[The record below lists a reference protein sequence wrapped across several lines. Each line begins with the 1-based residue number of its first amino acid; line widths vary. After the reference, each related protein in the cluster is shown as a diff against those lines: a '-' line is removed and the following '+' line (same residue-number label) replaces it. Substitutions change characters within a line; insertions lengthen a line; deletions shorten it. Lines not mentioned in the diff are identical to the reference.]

1 MFVGGTTY
9 LRANVSCSTD
19 VNVNEV
25 TFYVKGMNFFNSI
38 VYLFILFNDSEEV
51 LVHSKTTVM
60 LEESPVPI
68 FVVSPNHGS
77 AKYCWEYKRI
87 MSEEWESVRVPEH
100 TCLIYADCVGQYRC
114 HVDNYS
120 VLFTVDCE
128 KKNGAT
134 DSMHVYSS
142 YNLDVKFTISCVQV
156 CWLRNMN

>member
-1 MFVGGTTY
+1 M
-9 LRANVSCSTD
+9 
-19 VNVNEV
+19 
-25 TFYVKGMNFFNSI
+25 
-38 VYLFILFNDSEEV
+38 
-51 LVHSKTTVM
+51 HSKTTVM

-77 AKYCWEYKRI
+77 AKYCWECKRI
-87 MSEEWESVRVPEH
+87 MSEEWESVHVPEH

-134 DSMHVYSS
+134 DSMHDYSS
-142 YNLDVKFTISCVQV
+142 YNLDVKFTISCMQV